1 MLVEDTVEMLML
13 AVAVEVE
20 AELVVPELVVVVVE
34 GADDVVVLVVVPEE
48 DMAQLRV
55 LELMRC
61 CTGCT
66 RPGLVVAELVPHVVL
81 ATALERA
88 HERFLVADAELLNV
102 QFALLAALGEDQ
114 RQNQV
119 VRFGLHGDDKVVDE
133 TDAVQR

>member
-1 MLVEDTVEMLML
+1 MF
-13 AVAVEVE
+13 
-20 AELVVPELVVVVVE
+20 ELI
-34 GADDVVVLVVVPEE
+34 
-48 DMAQLRV
+48 
-55 LELMRC
+55 RC

-119 VRFGLHGDDKVVDE
+119 VRFGLYGDDKVVDE